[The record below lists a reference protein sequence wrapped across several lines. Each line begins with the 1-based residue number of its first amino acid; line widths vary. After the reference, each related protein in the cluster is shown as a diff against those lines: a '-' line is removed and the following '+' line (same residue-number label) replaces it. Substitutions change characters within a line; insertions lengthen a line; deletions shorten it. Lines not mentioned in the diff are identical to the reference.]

1 MANRVK
7 GNKAKSG
14 KGTEKQDNTE
24 LLESPEALRDTLVGK
39 TGSFFKSKKNQN
51 LVLGIGAAL
60 ALAIAGVFGY
70 TYYIESQNEA
80 AQNDM
85 FQAIFYFETD
95 SLNRALNGDGNNYG
109 FLEII
114 DEYSG
119 TEAANLAHYY
129 AGVSFLK
136 QGQYDEAVEH
146 LRDFSS
152 SDLLVQARAYALI
165 GDAYMEQ
172 ENYQQAAEYYK
183 QAANYKPNE
192 FFTPQYLVKAAMAH
206 EAAGDLATAAETY
219 GRIVEEYPES
229 AEYQQALKQETRL
242 ESMAA
247 AQ

>member
-24 LLESPEALRDTLVGK
+24 LLESSEALRDTLVGK

-51 LVLGIGAAL
+51 LVLGIGAVL

-85 FQAIFYFETD
+85 FQATFYFESD
-95 SLNRALNGDGNNYG
+95 SLNLALNGDGNNYG

-114 DEYSG
+114 DEYGG
-119 TEAANLAHYY
+119 TEAANLASYY
-129 AGVSFLK
+129 AGVSYLK
-136 QGQYDEAVEH
+136 QGQYDAAVDY
-146 LRDFSS
+146 LSDFSS
-152 SDLLVQARAYALI
+152 SDFLVQARAYALI

-172 ENYQQAAEYYK
+172 ENFQQAADYYE

-192 FFTPQYLVKAAMAH
+192 FFTPQYLVKAGLAY
-206 EAAGDLATAAETY
+206 EAIGDYATAAESY
-219 GRIVEEYPES
+219 SQIVEEYPES
-229 AEYQQALKQETRL
+229 AEYQQALKQQTRL